1 MQVIVKP
8 ISASLTRDTETFS
21 RMVTPLLFRI
31 HTASVLFLDKD
42 RKLELMMRVENSQ
55 DGTIL

>member
-21 RMVTPLLFRI
+21 RMVEVELLRI
-31 HTASVLFLDKD
+31 LIVF
-42 RKLELMMRVENSQ
+42 VY
-55 DGTIL
+55 